1 MLYSFPFPFNQII
14 SWAGD
19 VPYPYTFVVA
29 IVLVAF
35 NAQKVVGG
43 FGAMAYVMSS
53 DDLVGPGGN
62 LSSTRPQGHRARLP
76 SHRRLEDCA
85 TACMVSDKTQG
96 RCRFFLVRC

>member
-19 VPYPYTFVVA
+19 VPYPYTYVTA
-29 IVLVAF
+29 IVLVTF
-35 NAQKVVGG
+35 DAQKVVGG
-43 FGAMAYVMSS
+43 FGVVAYGMSS
-53 DDLVGPGGN
+53 EELDGPDGN
-62 LSSTRPQGHRARLP
+62 LSSTWPQGHRARLP

-96 RCRFFLVRC
+96 RRRFFLVRC